1 MACYFGSLDA
11 ARLLIQ
17 YGANVNALAQD
28 NVRPLGFAVMKNHID
43 IVMFLTSILILQVR
57 LLLSNGA
64 VSGINAVFQKND
76 ISCLHI
82 AAKNG
87 NTEMVK
93 LLLENGSNPNQRS
106 KGNKLA
112 SDETDNE
119 EVLLNR
125 KYDFVDTKDNR
136 RGTGKMEC

>member
-1 MACYFGSLDA
+1 
-11 ARLLIQ
+11 
-17 YGANVNALAQD
+17 
-28 NVRPLGFAVMKNHID
+28 
-43 IVMFLTSILILQVR
+43 
-57 LLLSNGA
+57 
-64 VSGINAVFQKND
+64 
-76 ISCLHI
+76 
-82 AAKNG
+82 
-87 NTEMVK
+87 MVK

>member
-1 MACYFGSLDA
+1 M
-11 ARLLIQ
+11 
-17 YGANVNALAQD
+17 
-28 NVRPLGFAVMKNHID
+28 
-43 IVMFLTSILILQVR
+43 
-57 LLLSNGA
+57 SNGA